1 MKKLILILSA
11 IVLLVWK
18 SYGITVTP
26 GGLESAMEATDV
38 STMTDLVID
47 GSVDARDFHFIASNM
62 TSLKHLDLTNAKV
75 EAYSGKEYLFA
86 NMLNYGANELP
97 VGCFAGMPLETIL
110 LPNTLVS
117 VSDGAFAGCLSLSS
131 ISIPESVREIGDYA
145 FSGDLLLVSAN
156 LGSGVTEI
164 GDYAFSKC
172 VAMNE
177 VNMPGVQIIGAY
189 AFLGC
194 EAMRVVDFSVDLIA
208 IGEGAFKESGIVS
221 ANLKDCQGLSVI
233 SAWAFADTK
242 SLSTVV
248 LPETVSTIGEGAF
261 FYSTAL
267 EKAVLPEGVAVI
279 NNYAFGST
287 DQLLEDDFLPSTI
300 TKIGDYAFEDWHSV
314 VKFVVPENVEYI
326 GKGAFKDWEALS
338 LLEAKPVVPPVLGE
352 DVWENVDKTAIQL
365 EVPIVSSAAYKNA
378 DQWRD
383 FFFSGSFDEE
393 NIDYSKVKFTVN
405 DDIITLTADAGLKGA
420 TIFDLS
426 GIILVEKVVSSPSVS
441 FDLSGY
447 SAKAYIVR
455 CVCADGTVKFI
466 KFGVK

>member
-11 IVLLVWK
+11 IVLFVGK

-26 GGLESAMEATDV
+26 GGLEAAMDKTDV
-38 STMTDLVID
+38 AILTDLVVD
-47 GSVDARDFHFIASNM
+47 GSIDARDFHFIASKM
-62 TSLKHLDLTNAKV
+62 KSLRCLDITNAKV
-75 EAYSGKEYLFA
+75 ESYSGKEYLFA

-97 VGCFAGMPLETIL
+97 VGCFASMPLETVA

-117 VSDGAFAGCLSLSS
+117 VSDGAFAGCISLTS

-145 FSGDLLLVSAN
+145 FSGDILLTSAN

-172 VAMNE
+172 VALNDLK
-177 VNMPGVQIIGAY
+177 MPAVQNIGSY

-194 EAMRVVDFSVDLIA
+194 EALKDVNFSFTLNS
-208 IGEGAFKESGIVS
+208 IGEGAFQESGITT
-221 ANLKDCQGLSVI
+221 ANLKESTGLKVI
-233 SAWAFADTK
+233 AAWAFADAN
-242 SLSTVV
+242 SLTTVT
-248 LPETVSTIGEGAF
+248 LPETVTSIGEGAF
-261 FYSTAL
+261 FYSTKL
-267 EKAVLPEGVAVI
+267 EQVRLPEGVTVI

-287 DQLLEDDFLPSTI
+287 DRINDWSFIPESVQ
-300 TKIGDYAFEDWHSV
+300 KIGDYAFEDWHAV
-314 VKFVVPENVEYI
+314 TRILIPENVQYI
-326 GKGAFKDWEALS
+326 GKGAFKDWEALA
-338 LLEAKPVVPPVLGE
+338 LMVAQPTVPPTLGE
-352 DVWENVDKTAIQL
+352 DVWENVEKAAIELQ
-365 EVPIVSSAAYKNA
+365 VPTMSYGAYKNA

-383 FFFSGSFDEE
+383 FFFSGSFVEE
-393 NIDYSKVKFTVN
+393 VN
-405 DDIITLTADAGLKGA
+405 DGSSVRFAVDNDILTLTANAGLKGA

-426 GIILVEKVVSSPSVS
+426 GIILVEKEVNSPSVS